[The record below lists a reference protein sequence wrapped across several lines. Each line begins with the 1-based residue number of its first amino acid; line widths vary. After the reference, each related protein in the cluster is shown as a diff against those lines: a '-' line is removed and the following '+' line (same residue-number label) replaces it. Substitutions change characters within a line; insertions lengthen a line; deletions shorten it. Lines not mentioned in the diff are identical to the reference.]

1 MTVLPPSPETNALS
15 VAAQWIA
22 DVLTGPVATSLAVIS
37 IAALGYLMLSGRL
50 DLRRGLRIVLGCFIL
65 FGAPAIA
72 LGFRHATQNL
82 AGEQAT
88 EPPKTPSPV
97 LASPSRTATSSA
109 DPYAGAAV
117 RR

>member
-1 MTVLPPSPETNALS
+1 MTVLPPPPETNALS

-37 IAALGYLMLSGRL
+37 IAALGYLILNGRL

-65 FGAPAIA
+65 FGAPTIA
-72 LGFRHATQNL
+72 LGFRDATHNL
-82 AGEQAT
+82 ERERAT
-88 EPPKTPSPV
+88 PQMMSPTVLTP
-97 LASPSRTATSSA
+97 PSRTMNSSA

>member
-1 MTVLPPSPETNALS
+1 MTLLPPPPETNALS

-37 IAALGYLMLSGRL
+37 IAALGYLMLNGRL

-65 FGAPAIA
+65 FGAPTIA
-72 LGFRHATQNL
+72 LGLRNATPAL
-82 AGEQAT
+82 ARERQQ
-88 EPPKTPSPV
+88 EPQMST
-97 LASPSRTATSSA
+97 ASALTLPSRMANSSA

>member
-1 MTVLPPSPETNALS
+1 MAVLPPSPEANALA

-50 DLRRGLRIVLGCFIL
+50 EIRRGLRIVLGCFIL
-65 FGAPAIA
+65 FSAPTIA
-72 LGFRHATQNL
+72 LGLRNATHDL
-82 AGEQAT
+82 ERERT
-88 EPPKTPSPV
+88 TLRMMKPTVLTP
-97 LASPSRTATSSA
+97 PSRTMDNSA